1 MLPSGLYEQIINLA
15 LHAKLDDVQDLLKP
29 SKNKID
35 SAEAP
40 KILSQYLS
48 QIITLGLK
56 QLDREDQPLDA
67 QVKLAN
73 RIIDLIRRETS
84 DPEFQDEVI
93 HEDAEQLLALQPLRD
108 GPLAANPKH
117 ELPRPE
123 TSIAHSSLFT
133 GARHEPQLYNELRL
147 ESQSADRID
156 FLVSFIKWS
165 GLSLIF
171 DALED
176 FTRRGGCLNVITTSY
191 LGATDIKAIR
201 ELAKLPKTT
210 IHVSYD
216 NKRTRLH
223 AKTYIFYRKSGFHTA
238 YIGSSN
244 ISRAALS
251 SGMEWNVKITS
262 QDLPETM
269 AKIFATIEQY
279 QNDPEFEL
287 YDESQEKRLRS
298 ALLEERRGPDSPD
311 KNIPYFYDLRPYT
324 FQEQILQRLSA
335 EREVRGHYRNLIVA
349 ATGTGKTFISA
360 FDYRRFVTSRRGQPS
375 RLLFVAHREEILK
388 QSLHVYRAVL
398 KDANFGDLLT
408 GHYQPTQSDHL
419 FMSIQSFQSRD
430 WTSHTS
436 PDFYDYIVVDE
447 THHASARSY
456 QELFE
461 YYQPTILLGLTATPE
476 RLDGRD
482 ITTYFDNRFA
492 AEIRLPEAINRNLLC
507 PFHYYG
513 LADEVDLREVRWTR
527 GGYDINELTRI
538 YTLDSAI
545 AWRRVQRIIDALYR
559 HTNAIEDVIGLGFCV
574 SIEHARF
581 MAKAFNEAGIPS
593 LALTASSSREE
604 RDTAQHRLVSGELR
618 ILFVVDLFN
627 EGVDIPEINTVLFL
641 RPTESLTV
649 FLQQLGRGLRLSE
662 GKEHLTVLDFIGQ
675 ANKRFSYEERFAA
688 LLEKTR
694 RNVAYE
700 VKHNFN
706 ALPAGCYIRLERKA
720 QEYILANIKAS
731 FSNVAA
737 LVERVKQFEENSG
750 LELTLAH
757 FLNYHRLDPRRTFR
771 NCSFSELCARAG
783 YQLNFNEPAK
793 KAITKALPRLYSINS
808 RKWLAFLKH
817 YLENIDNYPVS
828 RMDKLEQT
836 WLRMFLVTIWDK
848 LTPLEDLNAIEI
860 QEKVIELKLSPI
872 MRAELRDIIDW
883 QFEQIDFVDREIDL
897 DFTSA
902 LSLHCD
908 YSRDQLLVALGYY
921 KYSNMREGVLWL
933 KDIETDIFLVT
944 LNKSDK
950 DYSPSTLYHDYAIS
964 DRLFHWQSQSTTSEQ
979 SSTGQRYI
987 HHEVRGSHILLFMRE
1002 YKSDNVGALPYT
1014 FAGPA
1019 KYVTHEGSRPMNIT
1033 LRLEHALPPRLMSQ
1047 TSLLAVN

>member
-1 MLPSGLYEQIINLA
+1 MLPTGLYEQIIYLA
-15 LHAKLDDVQDLLKP
+15 LHAKLNNVRDLLKP
-29 SKNKID
+29 SKSKID

-40 KILSQYLS
+40 QILSQYLS
-48 QIITLGLK
+48 QIITRGLK
-56 QLDREDQPLDA
+56 QLDKGDQSLDA

-73 RIIDLIRRETS
+73 KIIELIRTETS

-93 HEDAEQLLALQPLRD
+93 HKDAEQLLALQSMRD

-133 GARHEPQLYNELRL
+133 GARHEPQLYNELQL
-147 ESQSADRID
+147 ESQSADSIY

-165 GLSLIF
+165 GLSLIM
-171 DALED
+171 DALKD

-216 NKRTRLH
+216 SKRTRLH
-223 AKTYIFYRKSGFHTA
+223 AKTYVFYRKSGFHTA

-251 SGMEWNVKITS
+251 SGMEWNVKITE

-287 YDESQEKRLRS
+287 YDESQEKRLHS

-311 KNIPYFYDLRPYT
+311 ENVPYFYDLRPYA

-335 EREVRGHYRNLIVA
+335 EREVRGYYRNLIVA

-360 FDYRRFVTSRRGQPS
+360 FDYRRFVTSRRGQPN
-375 RLLFVAHREEILK
+375 RLLFIAHREEILK

-408 GHYQPTQSDHL
+408 GFSQPQQIDHL
-419 FMSIQSFQSRD
+419 FLSIQSFQTRD
-430 WTSHTS
+430 WTSRTS
-436 PDFYDYIVVDE
+436 ADFYDYIVVDE
-447 THHASARSY
+447 THHGSAQSY
-456 QELFE
+456 QDLFE
-461 YYQPTILLGLTATPE
+461 YYRPTILLGLTATPE

-513 LADEVDLREVRWTR
+513 LADDVDLREVRWTR

-538 YTLDSAI
+538 YTIDAAI

-559 HTNAIEDVIGLGFCV
+559 HTNTIEDVIGLGFCV

-593 LALTASSSREE
+593 LALTASSPREE
-604 RDTAQHRLVSGELR
+604 RKTARQRLVAGELR

-694 RNVAYE
+694 HNVDYE
-700 VKHNFN
+700 IRHNFN

-720 QEYILANIKAS
+720 QEYILANIRAS

-737 LVERVKQFEENSG
+737 LIERVRQFEENSG

-757 FLNYHRLDPRRTFR
+757 FLNYYHLDPRRTFR
-771 NCSFSELCARAG
+771 RCSFSELCVRAG
-783 YQLNFNEPAK
+783 CRQSFDEPAED
-793 KAITKALPRLYSINS
+793 AITKALPKFYSINS
-808 RKWLAFLKH
+808 RKWLAFLKR
-817 YLENIDNYPVS
+817 YLENIDDYPVS
-828 RMDKLEQT
+828 NLNRLEQT

-848 LTPLEDLNAIEI
+848 LSPLEDLNAIEI
-860 QEKVIELKLSPI
+860 LEKIVELKQSPV
-872 MRAELRDIIDW
+872 MLAELRDIIDW

-897 DFTSA
+897 DFATA

-921 KYSNMREGVLWL
+921 KYANMREGVLWH
-933 KDIETDIFLVT
+933 KDIETDVFLVT

-964 DRLFHWQSQSTTSEQ
+964 DRLFHWQSQSRTATESD
-979 SSTGQRYI
+979 TGQRYI
-987 HHEVRGSHILLFMRE
+987 HHEARGSHILLFIRE
-1002 YKSDNVGALPYT
+1002 HKKDEGGTLPYT
-1014 FAGPA
+1014 FVGSA
-1019 KYVTHEGSRPMNIT
+1019 KYVTHEGSRPMSIT